1 MKIGLRGN
9 LGFAKLPIRFQIEP
23 YLMNRVNFYP
33 QRSLQV
39 KYVFLTFIS
48 IVSLPA
54 FAKADWHILNLNK
67 MTCVREKGMNPYQAK
82 QAGARVEKIAE
93 GIFTVSIG
101 GNSMFV
107 GDSRE
112 KCEKMKKAISK

>member
-1 MKIGLRGN
+1 M
-9 LGFAKLPIRFQIEP
+9 
-23 YLMNRVNFYP
+23 
-33 QRSLQV
+33 

-54 FAKADWHILNLNK
+54 FAKADWHILNLNN
-67 MTCVREKGMNPYQAK
+67 MTCVREKRVNPYQAK
-82 QAGARVEKIAE
+82 QAGAQVEKIAE